1 MSQETTYTFADGLI
15 SQQDLQ
21 SLGLNNIGYI
31 RAARIRGEQAYEL
44 HAADGTAI
52 AVRDNDGELIAI
64 AAEQSIGL
72 APLH

>member
-31 RAARIRGEQAYEL
+31 RAARIRGEQAYVL

-52 AVRDNDGELIAI
+52 AVRGDDAELIAI